1 MRYDR
6 ERRVRRGRPALQD
19 RGTLRGRKG
28 WILTLHSLVIDGD
41 HAWVTANRNLARDLS
56 AYGGTY
62 NGTLVDSAVQ
72 EYDLEQRD
80 APAQRGARSTTF
92 RSSASQRVPPT
103 NGFPWDA
110 YHVNSI
116 HLAGDDRFLVS
127 MRDTWAAYLVDIDSG
142 KIDWALGGK
151 HSDF

>member
-1 MRYDR
+1 M
-6 ERRVRRGRPALQD
+6 A
-19 RGTLRGRKG
+19 TLRGRND

-72 EYDLEQRD
+72 EYDLRTGHASANVER
-80 APAQRGARSTTF
+80 ARPHPAGDSH
-92 RSSASQRVPPT
+92 SIPPT

-110 YHVNSI
+110 YHVNWI
-116 HLAGDDRFLVS
+116 HLAGENRFLVS
-127 MRDTWAAYLVDIDSG
+127 MRDTWAAYMVDADTGHIE
-142 KIDWALGGK
+142 WTLGG
-151 HSDF
+151 STRASTLARTPSSSGSTT